1 MEETVKLTV
10 RIPYRLHEQ
19 IKRRAQDADRSLNS
33 IIIETLNNG
42 LDKDVI
48 YDESQDERI
57 WRAVRESG
65 IWEPL
70 SPIWREG
77 IEETPEISHEELHE
91 MLKGVPPLS
100 KIIIED
106 RGPRL

>member
-33 IIIETLNNG
+33 MIIETLNHG
-42 LDKDVI
+42 LDKGI
-48 YDESQDERI
+48 TYDDAQDERA
-57 WRAVRESG
+57 WRAIRESG
-65 IWEPL
+65 LFEPL
-70 SPIWREG
+70 SPIW
-77 IEETPEISHEELHE
+77 EEEIKDAPEISHEELRE

-106 RGPRL
+106 RGPR